1 VAIMDGLQKPKIIFF
16 SLFFISFS
24 FFLVQFRNRRKRAST
39 TCVGIGGREKGK
51 GRRGRARSNHPS
63 LHRLPFPGR
72 RRAYHHHHRRF
83 RSTNFSGGEDS
94 LTNRSNRNPSSS
106 RRRDPRGSKMS
117 FLFGKRKTPAGKTP
131 LLLPSNPERLT
142 RVGICSDRSVL
153 AAGSLLVCS
162 LFAEGGSRFLICVG
176 TSEVFVSVGSVS
188 VGFLGPVR
196 MRE

>member
-1 VAIMDGLQKPKIIFF
+1 
-16 SLFFISFS
+16 
-24 FFLVQFRNRRKRAST
+24 
-39 TCVGIGGREKGK
+39 
-51 GRRGRARSNHPS
+51 
-63 LHRLPFPGR
+63 
-72 RRAYHHHHRRF
+72 
-83 RSTNFSGGEDS
+83 
-94 LTNRSNRNPSSS
+94 
-106 RRRDPRGSKMS
+106 MS